1 MLLADKYIM
10 EFALPK
16 GSIDDSI
23 HVAVASIYEMDALIS
38 WNLNHLAN
46 LRRME
51 KFNEINLK
59 VGYHKH
65 LEIITPMEVS
75 SDDENL
81 W

>member
-1 MLLADKYIM
+1 M

-16 GSIDDSI
+16 RPIDDSI

-38 WNLNHLAN
+38 WNLSHLAN

-59 VGYHKH
+59 EGYHKH

-81 W
+81 